1 MSISVTFVWPWAD
14 ICRALC
20 WRKISVTQCSRVTVC
35 PLQFTF
41 SETEGQMCV
50 NTLKCLSG
58 SLTSTPIKQQWHSAI
73 FHSWTRLAFT
83 LLHGFFPPVC
93 LQLMLLFYVKPLLEY
108 HWVITLTL
116 VISVTYNCN
125 CLWLFWQGTFHYLVI
140 CETDFFFLLPS
151 CSDSRQ
157 SREHRGPGW
166 GVERSFMFIFKWSIT
181 CIHSSLSAWEG

>member
-1 MSISVTFVWPWAD
+1 MST
-14 ICRALC
+14 
-20 WRKISVTQCSRVTVC
+20 TVHS
-35 PLQFTF
+35 L
-41 SETEGQMCV
+41 SATEGQMCV

-58 SLTSTPIKQQWHSAI
+58 SLTSTTIKQQWHSAI

-83 LLHGFFPPVC
+83 LLHGFSFFSPPVC

-140 CETDFFFLLPS
+140 CETDIFFSFSRHALIQDKAENTEGQAGGRAFLYV
-151 CSDSRQ
+151 D
-157 SREHRGPGW
+157 
-166 GVERSFMFIFKWSIT
+166 I
-181 CIHSSLSAWEG
+181 